1 MRDLEITLSF
11 TDEDGAKR
19 PYTLRDAVV
28 SMLQKLSEIEIL
40 RR

>member
-1 MRDLEITLSF
+1 MLFSPVRPLSIVSPIC
-11 TDEDGAKR
+11 TA
-19 PYTLRDAVV
+19 LSLNLDAVV